1 MTTGG
6 HESMAEVG
14 RVKVLSAAFAGPHA
28 WCNEKMM
35 LSADLADGIPLT
47 EFFASGAFE
56 QALSTYAATFDG
68 SDRRAVA
75 SMWSLFYFSCLSI
88 PYVVAWALERQML
101 PVTLDE
107 MTVALSADGLP
118 RAFGVAA
125 HGDWRDEGG
134 QEIFSV
140 LQPLMDEH
148 LVKVIGHLKAV
159 GGIAP
164 KLAWNNA
171 AVYIDYALR
180 TAGTEP
186 LSDQADAM
194 TGLRLMPNGTP
205 NPFFDCLRHEEEDG
219 GGVCRRKIC
228 CLRYLLPGIASCGS
242 LCALPS
248 QRNQ

>member
-1 MTTGG
+1 MATGG
-6 HESMAEVG
+6 HENTVDVG
-14 RVKVLSAAFAGPHA
+14 GAKALSSAFAGPHA

-35 LSADLADGIPLT
+35 LSADLADGIPLP
-47 EFFASGAFE
+47 EFFASGGFDR
-56 QALSTYAATFDG
+56 ALSTYAKTCGG

-75 SMWSLFYFSCLSI
+75 SMWSLFYFSALTS
-88 PYVVAWALERQML
+88 PYVVARVLDHQAL
-101 PVTLDE
+101 PVMFDD

-118 RAFGVAA
+118 RAFGVATA
-125 HGDWRDEGG
+125 GDWRDDDAG
-134 QEIFSV
+134 EIFAMIGA
-140 LQPLMDEH
+140 LMDAH
-148 LVKVIGHLKAV
+148 LSKVVPHLKTI
-159 GGIAP
+159 GGISP

-194 TGLRLMPNGTP
+194 VARRLMPNGAP
-205 NPFFDCLRHEEEDG
+205 NPFFDCLRQEEEDG
-219 GGVCRRKIC
+219 VPVCRRKIC
-228 CLRYLLPGIASCGS
+228 CLRYLLPGIPSCGS

>member
-1 MTTGG
+1 MATG
-6 HESMAEVG
+6 SPNSITD
-14 RVKVLSAAFAGPHA
+14 VKGLRGLSAAFAGPHA
-28 WCNEKMM
+28 WCNEKML
-35 LSADLADGIPLT
+35 LSSDLADGIPLT
-47 EFFASGAFE
+47 EFFASGAFDR
-56 QALSTYAATFDG
+56 ALSTYAATFDD

-75 SMWSLFYFSCLSI
+75 SMWSLFYFSSLTI

-101 PVTLDE
+101 PVTFDE

-118 RAFGVAA
+118 RALGVPAP
-125 HGDWRDEGG
+125 GVWSDEGG
-134 QEIFSV
+134 REIFSA

-148 LVKVIGHLKAV
+148 LVRVIGHLKAV
-159 GGIAP
+159 GGISP

-180 TAGTEP
+180 CAGTEP

-194 TGLRLMPNGTP
+194 TRLRLMPNGTP

-219 GGVCRRKIC
+219 ARVCRRKIC
-228 CLRYLLPGIASCGS
+228 CLRYLLPGIPSCGS